1 MCECTQWCK
10 SCPNGDQL
18 GLISETPFVQHGSK
32 GHQLKN
38 GKVLAVGGYVS
49 SFSFE
54 SYRNKFQ
61 ADVYSRFDELLKRLR
76 SRVQEGGELEPQA
89 AAEIH
94 KDDIMVQF
102 YSHSAR
108 GRPEAFISHTTC
120 FSCLFGPPEHALSC
134 GHVLCTSCLRAYG
147 HPRGRTVVEIDGC
160 PMEQSTR
167 RSRYGSWR
175 VFLKPDAAGLRIL
188 TLDGY
193 VLYREHFTCTLNP

>member
-1 MCECTQWCK
+1 MV
-10 SCPNGDQL
+10 SDILVG
-18 GLISETPFVQHGSK
+18 QHSSK

-54 SYRNKFQ
+54 TYREKFQ
-61 ADVYSRFDELLKRLR
+61 ADVYSRFVDLLKRLR

-94 KDDIMVQF
+94 KDDVMVQF
-102 YSHSAR
+102 YSHAAR
-108 GRPEAFISHTTC
+108 DRPEAFISHTTC
-120 FSCLFGPPEHALSC
+120 FSCLFEPPEHALSC

-147 HPRGRTVVEIDGC
+147 HPRGRTVVEIEGC
-160 PMEQSTR
+160 PMEQSNR

-175 VFLKPDAAGLRIL
+175 VLLKPDAAGLRIL

-193 VLYREHFTCTLNP
+193 VL

>member
-1 MCECTQWCK
+1 M
-10 SCPNGDQL
+10 
-18 GLISETPFVQHGSK
+18 
-32 GHQLKN
+32 
-38 GKVLAVGGYVS
+38 AVGGYVS

-54 SYRNKFQ
+54 TYREKFQ

-120 FSCLFGPPEHALSC
+120 FSCLFEPPEHALSC
-134 GHVLCTSCLRAYG
+134 GHILCTSCLRAYG
-147 HPRGRTVVEIDGC
+147 HSRGRTMVEIDGC

-193 VLYREHFTCTLNP
+193 VIY